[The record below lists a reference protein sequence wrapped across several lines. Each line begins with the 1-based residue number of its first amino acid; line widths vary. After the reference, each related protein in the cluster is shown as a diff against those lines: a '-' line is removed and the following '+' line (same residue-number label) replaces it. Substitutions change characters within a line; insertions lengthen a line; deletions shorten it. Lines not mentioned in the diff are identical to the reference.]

1 MAIVR
6 EDFIGQVRVFLRDQ
20 AEFNALLDGQET
32 GDSLIGLAADL
43 AADDWNAT
51 PPFVGEVTVETHPS
65 RYILFLGTLIQVL
78 RSSGILQ
85 SRNNLNYSDGGLTV
99 ATSDKAPQYMAWI
112 NQWMNEYERKKRS
125 NKISRNAGSAY
136 GGISSEYMFIGAY
149 GQFLGLSN
157 LDSYTS
163 IRYGFHLS

>member
-6 EDFIGQVRVFLRDQ
+6 EDFIGQVRDYLRDQ

-51 PPFVGEVTVETHPS
+51 PPFIGEVTVENHPS